1 MILQNKKILIT
12 GLLSERSLA
21 YGIAEAMYEQGAQ
34 LAFSYQGP
42 RIRDRVRELAKRF
55 DSELIFQCDVT
66 IDREIEQLF
75 DKLSQQWKI
84 FDGFVH
90 SIASAP
96 LDAFTGNYV
105 DSVTRNNF
113 HSALDVSSYSF
124 VALAKQAKSLLSE
137 KSALLTLS
145 YHGSNQAVPGYNVM
159 GIAKAALESNVRY
172 MAQDLG
178 PNTRVNALSA
188 GPHKT
193 FATAKSDKLDSSLK
207 QYREHSPLKRNIET
221 YEVGNAGAFLCS
233 DMASAIT
240 GEVIYVDGGYH
251 NMDVHDA

>member
-1 MILQNKKILIT
+1 MILTNKKILIT

-21 YGIAEAMYEQGAQ
+21 YGIAEAMHEQGAK

-42 RIRDRVRELAKRF
+42 RLKDRVRELASGF
-55 DSELIFQCDVT
+55 NSDMVFQCDVT
-66 IDREIEQLF
+66 IDEEIEQLF
-75 DKLSQQWKI
+75 DNISTQWNQL
-84 FDGFVH
+84 DGIVH

-96 LDAFTGNYV
+96 IEAFQGNYV
-105 DSVTRNNF
+105 DSVTRDNYQK
-113 HSALDVSSYSF
+113 ALDVSSYSF
-124 VALAKQAKSLLSE
+124 VALAKYGKHLLSE
-137 KSALLTLS
+137 NSAMLTLS

-193 FATAKSDKLDSSLK
+193 FATAKSSKLDSSLK
-207 QYREHSPLKRNIET
+207 QYREHSPLKRNIDI
-221 YEVGNAGAFLCS
+221 YEVGNAAAFLCS

-240 GEVIYVDGGYH
+240 GEIIYVDGGYH

>member
-1 MILQNKKILIT
+1 MILTNKKILIM
-12 GLLSERSLA
+12 GMLSERSLA
-21 YGIAEAMYEQGAQ
+21 YGIAEAMHEQGAK

-42 RIRDRVRELAKRF
+42 RLEERIKKIASKF
-55 DSELIFQCDVT
+55 DSDIILPCDVLSDDD
-66 IDREIEQLF
+66 IAKLFYDISREWN
-75 DKLSQQWKI
+75 K
-84 FDGFVH
+84 FDGVVH

-96 LDAFTGNYV
+96 EDAFVGKFI
-105 DSVTRNNF
+105 DSTNRDNF
-113 HSALDVSSYSF
+113 LKALETSSYSF
-124 VALAKQAKSLLSE
+124 LAVAKIAKHFLNENSSM
-137 KSALLTLS
+137 LTLT
-145 YHGSNQAVPGYNVM
+145 YNGSQRAVPGYNVM
-159 GIAKAALESNVRY
+159 GVAKAALESNVRY